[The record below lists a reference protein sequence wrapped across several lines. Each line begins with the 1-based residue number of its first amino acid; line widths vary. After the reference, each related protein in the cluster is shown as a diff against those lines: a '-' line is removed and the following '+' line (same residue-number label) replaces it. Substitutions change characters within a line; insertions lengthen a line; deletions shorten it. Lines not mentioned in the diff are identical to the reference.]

1 MGCIG
6 QDLSTGLRVG
16 SQPVCE
22 HLSRCLACATH
33 HLFKE
38 LLSGGFFPFELN
50 LDVQHLPLLVH
61 YTPQLLAL
69 SVDLQIDFIQM

>member
-22 HLSRCLACATH
+22 HLSWCLVCAMQQ
-33 HLFKE
+33 LDE
-38 LLSGGFFPFELN
+38 PLSSKFVPFGLN
-50 LDVQHLPLLVH
+50 QDVQHLPLLVH